1 MPSNTDTVGIA
12 GLRFFGQMSASI
24 SHEIKNVL
32 AIINENAGLLKDYT
46 LMAEKG
52 LDLNPHQVGVKADKI
67 TAQVARADEIIKK
80 MNLLAH
86 SIDQDRQ
93 EVNPILIL
101 KLMMALSER
110 MAAMKNIKLELSA
123 ASESMFITTAL
134 FFLENLISL
143 CLEFALNVMDEG
155 SVLKLEC
162 KKTERG
168 ALIRFKQL
176 NKFSAEQSADF
187 PDDAAAALATALQ
200 ADLFTDPALGELTIA
215 LPIKIL

>member
-1 MPSNTDTVGIA
+1 MQSVENTIGIE

-52 LDLNPHQVGVKADKI
+52 LELNPHQVGAKAERI
-67 TAQVARADEIIKK
+67 MAQVARADEIIKK
-80 MNLLAH
+80 MNVLSH

-93 EVNPILIL
+93 EVNPIVIL
-101 KLMMALSER
+101 KLMIALSER
-110 MAAMKNIKLELSA
+110 MAAMESIKLELSA
-123 ASESMFITTAL
+123 ASESVSVTTSA

-143 CLEFALNVMDEG
+143 CLNFALNVTDEG
-155 SVLKLEC
+155 GVLKLGCEKN
-162 KKTERG
+162 KKG
-168 ALIRFKQL
+168 ALIRFAQL
-176 NKFSAEQSADF
+176 SKFSAEQAADF
-187 PDDAAAALATALQ
+187 SDDTVTALVSALQ

-215 LPIKIL
+215 LPEKI